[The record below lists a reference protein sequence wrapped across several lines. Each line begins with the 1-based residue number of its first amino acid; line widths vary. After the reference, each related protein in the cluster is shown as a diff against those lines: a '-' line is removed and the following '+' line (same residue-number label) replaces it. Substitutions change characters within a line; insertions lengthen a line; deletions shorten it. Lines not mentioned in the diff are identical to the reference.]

1 MIINRKTVIKF
12 GDSTFTFRETLFP
25 TTLKVFHNGTII
37 GLLNLP
43 TDTFIIISKDI
54 FYLYDGF
61 GVPSDLL
68 LCQEIPFT
76 FVKTDYEDV
85 TYKTTR
91 NKFVKSNKK
100 KCFGFGEKKFL
111 SRKEFNLDEDSHQLK
126 LNF

>member
-1 MIINRKTVIKF
+1 MINRKTVIKF

-54 FYLYDGF
+54 FYFYDGF
-61 GVPSDLL
+61 GVPTDLL
-68 LCQEIPFT
+68 LCQDIPFT
-76 FVKTDYEDV
+76 FVKTDYENV

-91 NKFVKSNKK
+91 KKFVKSNKK
-100 KCFGFGEKKFL
+100 KCFEFGEKTFL
-111 SRKEFNLDEDSHQLK
+111 SLKDFNLIEDSNQLK
-126 LNF
+126 FNF